1 MGCHNVMAVLVNER
15 TNSAKEIQDVLT
27 RYGCII
33 SVRLGLHQAGN
44 TCSEEG
50 LIILQLCGSSE
61 EIKALEDSLNSIKGV
76 KAKSIEL
83 CSE

>member
-1 MGCHNVMAVLVNER
+1 MGCYNVMAVLVNER
-15 TNSAKEIQDVLT
+15 TSSSKELQDVLT

-33 SVRLGLHQAGN
+33 SVRLGLHKTGN
-44 TCSEEG
+44 ACSEEG
-50 LIILQLCGSSE
+50 LIILQLCGSLE

-83 CSE
+83 SAE

>member
-1 MGCHNVMAVLVNER
+1 MGCYNVMAILVNER
-15 TNSAKEIQDVLT
+15 SNSAKELQDVLT

-44 TCSEEG
+44 ACSEEG

-61 EIKALEDSLNSIKGV
+61 EIKALEDNLNSIKGV

-83 CSE
+83 SSE